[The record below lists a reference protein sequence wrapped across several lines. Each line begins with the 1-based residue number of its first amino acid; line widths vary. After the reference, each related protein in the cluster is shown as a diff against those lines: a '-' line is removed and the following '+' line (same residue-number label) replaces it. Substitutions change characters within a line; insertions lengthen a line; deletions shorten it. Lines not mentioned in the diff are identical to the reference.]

1 LPHPHSPPQRIID
14 LPFGAGHLPV
24 SCSGTLIE
32 GRLGQPVIDET
43 AAVQAALDHPIGT
56 APLRKIVQP
65 GERVAIIVNDITRLT
80 RTDLLLPPIVN
91 TLNAA
96 GVPDADIFIVFALG
110 IHRIQTDEER
120 RTIVGDE
127 IFRRLRMFDH
137 VSTDDSSLV
146 EIGTTSFGNRVEINR
161 EVWEADRIILTG
173 EIIYHLIAGYS
184 GGRKSLVPG
193 VAGFRTTTF
202 NHRMIF
208 HPNCRPGLL
217 DGNPA
222 HEDLSEACRMI
233 DPDFIVNVVLS
244 PDGRV
249 IRVVAGHWE
258 QAHREGCRTVDQMLR
273 ADVDEPFDLIIAS
286 AGGFPL
292 DIDLRQAHKGL
303 ENACLALRPGGAIVF
318 YAECPNGAG
327 IRSFEEYVY
336 RYNDEIEM
344 KDALDRE
351 FVVGGHKAYWIVRLG
366 RKYDV
371 YLVSRLAPTFVERC
385 HFQHVP
391 VERHQI
397 VVSELLERAGKDANI
412 AVIPHAGF
420 TLPALR
426 LEQESAV
433 ERKTA

>member
-1 LPHPHSPPQRIID
+1 M
-14 LPFGAGHLPV
+14 
-24 SCSGTLIE
+24 
-32 GRLGQPVIDET
+32 GQAVADEVG
-43 AAVQAALDHPIGT
+43 AVQSALDHPIGT
-56 APLRKIVQP
+56 PPLREVVHP

-80 RTDLLLPPIVN
+80 RTDMLLPPIVN

-96 GVPDADIFIVFALG
+96 GIPDRDIFVVFALG
-110 IHRIQTDEER
+110 IHRLQTDDER
-120 RTIVGDE
+120 RLIVGE
-127 IFRRLRMFDH
+127 EMFRRLRMFDH
-137 VSTDDSSLV
+137 VSTDEQSLV

-208 HPNCRPGLL
+208 NPNCRPGLL
-217 DGNPA
+217 DGNPS

-244 PDGRV
+244 PEGGV

-273 ADVDEPFDLIIAS
+273 VEVDEPFDLIIAS
-286 AGGFPL
+286 AGGFPV

-303 ENACLALRPGGAIVF
+303 ENACLALRPGGSIVF
-318 YAECPNGAG
+318 FAECPNGAG
-327 IRSFEEYVY
+327 IKSFEEYVY
-336 RYNDEIEM
+336 RHNDEIEM
-344 KDALDRE
+344 KAALERE

-366 RKYDV
+366 RLYDV
-371 YLVSRLAPTFVERC
+371 HLVSTLAPDFVERC
-385 HFQHVP
+385 HFRHVP
-391 VERHQI
+391 VDRYQS
-397 VVSELLERAGKDANI
+397 VVSELIEKAKAGRDANI
-412 AVIPHAGF
+412 GVIPYAGF
-420 TLPALR
+420 TLPQPAR
-426 LEQESAV
+426 
-433 ERKTA
+433 ERISV

>member
-1 LPHPHSPPQRIID
+1 MASPPKDRPGACSTRLFE
-14 LPFGAGHLPV
+14 LPFGSGRLPV
-24 SCSGTLIE
+24 QAAGTLIE
-32 GRLGQPVIDET
+32 CRMGHAVADEA

-56 APLRKIVQP
+56 LPLRQIIHP

-80 RTDLLLPPIVN
+80 RTDLLLPPVVN

-96 GVPDADIFIVFALG
+96 GIPDGDIFIVFALG
-110 IHRIQTDEER
+110 IHRLQTDDER
-120 RTIVGDE
+120 RLIVGE
-127 IFRRLRMFDH
+127 EMYRRVRMFDH
-137 VSTDDSSLV
+137 VSTDDRSLI

-208 HPNCRPGLL
+208 DPNCRPGLL

-222 HEDLSEACRMI
+222 HEDLAEACRMI
-233 DPDFIVNVVLS
+233 DPDFIVNVVLA
-244 PDGRV
+244 PDGGL
-249 IRVVAGHWE
+249 IRVLAGHWE
-258 QAHREGCRTVDQMLR
+258 EAHREGCRTVDQMLR
-273 ADVDEPFDLIIAS
+273 VDVEKPFDLIIAS

-303 ENACLALRPGGAIVF
+303 ENACLALRPGGTIVF
-318 YAECPNGAG
+318 FAECPNGAG
-327 IRSFEEYVY
+327 IKSFEDYVN
-336 RYNDEIEM
+336 RYNDECEM
-344 KDALDRE
+344 KEALERE

-371 YLVSRLAPTFVERC
+371 RLVSTLATGFVERC
-385 HFQHVP
+385 HFKHVP
-391 VERHQI
+391 VDRYQS
-397 VVSELLERAGKDANI
+397 VVSELLEKARPEANI
-412 AVIPHAGF
+412 AVIPYSGF
-420 TLPALR
+420 TLTKR
-426 LEQESAV
+426 ISA
-433 ERKTA
+433 